1 MIIEVGVSNK
11 IAKLKDKS
19 VVAVCGNSDYVIH
32 FNFDDE
38 WNAYETKTAR
48 FKWNGEYTDV
58 VFDGVEC
65 PMPIINNTYHVEIG
79 VYAGELHTTTV
90 AVLHM
95 KKSILC
101 GDGSPAD
108 PAPDVYAQIMDKLNA
123 LDGAT
128 PATTEKLGLIKVGE
142 NLKITQDGVLSIDT
156 ADAVEKD
163 NTKPITSA
171 AVHVEIGNIE
181 VLLAAL

>member
-1 MIIEVGVSNK
+1 MIIEVDVSNK
-11 IAKLKDKS
+11 IAQVRDRTI
-19 VVAVCGNSDYVIH
+19 VGVCGNSDYVVH

-48 FKWNGEYTDV
+48 FKWGGTFTDV
-58 VFDGVEC
+58 VFTGNEC
-65 PMPIINNTYHVEIG
+65 PMPIIYDTNTLEIG
-79 VYAGELHTTTV
+79 VYAGELHTTTA
-90 AVLHM
+90 AVLYM
-95 KKSILC
+95 KKSVLC
-101 GDGSPAD
+101 GSGTPVD
-108 PAPDVYAQIMDKLNA
+108 PKPDVYGQIMEKLNA

-128 PATTEKLGLIKVGE
+128 HATTEKFGLIKVGE
-142 NLKITQDGVLSIDT
+142 NLKITEDGVLSVDT
-156 ADAVEKD
+156 ADAVEQD